1 MEKGVSTGVCDACDR
16 KVPREKLKA
25 VKEQYHGEI
34 ISRGTP
40 GTVKNYY
47 ATVNLCSRCRLLRK
61 ISILVGVVLGG
72 AYWVLWSFLYEVTK
86 YVLGLILWVLFNP
99 LVVIIFIIVIF
110 RVLTKCDT
118 LVKTNFHSKEHYNY
132 MHRDRLFAPKPQ
144 YISKNNSDKGNDT
157 NISNGLNGGK
167 IPIDNISHDDITTHE
182 KKQSNTT
189 CPLLTF
195 AKAHGKMQVGEF
207 VNKETGES
215 FKACIFTNPQD
226 NTRVFVAFSAK
237 LGELTPKEIAA
248 MKDELVVVQL
258 ESGNYS
264 LCKRNT
270 NWEDVQL

>member
-1 MEKGVSTGVCDACDR
+1 MDKGVSTGVCDACGR

-72 AYWVLWSFLYEVTK
+72 AYWVFWSFLYGVTK

-99 LVVIIFIIVIF
+99 LVVIIFIVVIF
-110 RVLTKCDT
+110 RLLTKCDT
-118 LVKTNFHSKEHYNY
+118 LVKTNFHSKEHYIY
-132 MHRDRLFAPKPQ
+132 MHRDRLFAPKVRH
-144 YISKNNSDKGNDT
+144 ISKKNNDKVNNEHISYET
-157 NISNGLNGGK
+157 NGERSPIEHISQDYN
-167 IPIDNISHDDITTHE
+167 TAHE
-182 KKQSNTT
+182 NHLSNTIW
-189 CPLLTF
+189 PLLTF

-207 VNKETGES
+207 QNKETGEL
-215 FKACIFTNPQD
+215 FKACIFTQPD
-226 NTRVFVAFSAK
+226 GTRVFVAFSSN
-237 LGELTPKEIAA
+237 LGELTPKEIAS

-264 LCKRNT
+264 LCKRDT
-270 NWEDVQL
+270 NWEDVPL

>member
-1 MEKGVSTGVCDACDR
+1 MDKGVSTGVCDACGR

-72 AYWVLWSFLYEVTK
+72 AYWVFWSFLYGVTK

-99 LVVIIFIIVIF
+99 LVVIIFIVVIF
-110 RVLTKCDT
+110 RLLTKCDT
-118 LVKTNFHSKEHYNY
+118 LVKTNFHSKEHYIY
-132 MHRDRLFAPKPQ
+132 MHRDRLFAPKVRH
-144 YISKNNSDKGNDT
+144 ISKKNNDKVN
-157 NISNGLNGGK
+157 NEHISY
-167 IPIDNISHDDITTHE
+167 
-182 KKQSNTT
+182 
-189 CPLLTF
+189 F
-195 AKAHGKMQVGEF
+195 AKAHGKMQF
-207 VNKETGES
+207 FFFHILETGEL
-215 FKACIFTNPQD
+215 FKACIFTQPD
-226 NTRVFVAFSAK
+226 GTRVFVAFSSK

-264 LCKRNT
+264 LCKRDT
-270 NWEDVQL
+270 TWEDVDL